1 MCYFC
6 FVLRSVLL
14 ATLYLH
20 CQQVCDSLPADSHV
34 TMWPFPEMWASLC
47 AVFTCEYVQI
57 CKRKTKL
64 CKPNVCRSVQPPSFM
79 HFILFVFYYGV
90 CSWMELWIWTRGA
103 ASVQPSGSWGGGRL
117 RTWRQLWLARDFDP
131 HASISRRTRRTSTGE
146 AAHTDTQMSVLM
158 TVY

>member
-1 MCYFC
+1 MLLLLRVTLSAARHL
-6 FVLRSVLL
+6 VL
-14 ATLYLH
+14 TLSAGLWLFTCRLSCNY
-20 CQQVCDSLPADSHV
+20 VAISWNVS
-34 TMWPFPEMWASLC
+34 SLC
-47 AVFTCEYVQI
+47 AVFICEYVQI

-131 HASISRRTRRTSTGE
+131 HASISRRTRRISTGE